1 MSSQHPLVVAT
12 APDQAAPPVPR
23 PRETLLRR
31 LPGPTPPVTPVSRPH
46 RPIRR
51 ASRAS
56 RTAAADLATILL
68 TVTGA
73 VASGIGGVQPADR
86 LAGAVTTAVALV
98 GALALVRSWSPEVV
112 GRRAE
117 EFRRL
122 GQAVLVA
129 GGVLAAGGLAASG
142 VAPTAD
148 PARTWALVVVPATG
162 VLLGAVRLVRDRFLR
177 RCRRRGVGLTPV
189 LAVGPADAVADLVRR
204 ARTARGSGW
213 EVTGVCT
220 PTATGTGP
228 AAVEDVPVLGD
239 QDDAASVALSHGHHV
254 VVVCRSAGAGPAELR
269 RLAWSLEDTPVEL
282 VVDAGLVDVTAR
294 RASLT
299 DLDGLPLLRLPRL
312 RLDGAARTLKHTFD
326 RVAALSIL
334 LLTAPLLLVVALAV
348 RCGDGGPVFFRQ
360 ERIGVRGRP
369 FDMVKFRTMVPD
381 APQLRA
387 GLHAVDEGAGPLFK
401 MRRDPR
407 VTRVG
412 AVLRRYSL
420 DELPQLF
427 NVVGGSMSLVGP
439 RPPLPGEVATYCDRA
454 RRRLLVR
461 PGMTGLWQVSGRST
475 LSWEE
480 SLTLDLR
487 YVETWSLSL
496 DLIILVRTVRAV
508 LRGDGAW

>member
-1 MSSQHPLVVAT
+1 MPF
-12 APDQAAPPVPR
+12 
-23 PRETLLRR
+23 
-31 LPGPTPPVTPVSRPH
+31 
-46 RPIRR
+46 
-51 ASRAS
+51 
-56 RTAAADLATILL
+56 
-68 TVTGA
+68 
-73 VASGIGGVQPADR
+73 
-86 LAGAVTTAVALV
+86 
-98 GALALVRSWSPEVV
+98 
-112 GRRAE
+112 GRR
-117 EFRRL
+117 R
-122 GQAVLVA
+122 
-129 GGVLAAGGLAASG
+129 
-142 VAPTAD
+142 
-148 PARTWALVVVPATG
+148 
-162 VLLGAVRLVRDRFLR
+162 
-177 RCRRRGVGLTPV
+177 
-189 LAVGPADAVADLVRR
+189 
-204 ARTARGSGW
+204 
-213 EVTGVCT
+213 
-220 PTATGTGP
+220 
-228 AAVEDVPVLGD
+228 
-239 QDDAASVALSHGHHV
+239 
-254 VVVCRSAGAGPAELR
+254 PAELR

-387 GLHAVDEGAGPLFK
+387 GLHAVGEERARCSRCGATH
-401 MRRDPR
+401 